1 MCQPQLSCWGQKNPA
16 WEQGSLHSS
25 WHSASLP
32 QIEPSNQHDAYRP
45 ITIHYD
51 ERKAVMLSPVMSC
64 EISEHG
70 GKDSERK
77 LSRTLDTAKLLQWRT
92 GRWEKDRREESSCE
106 VRDFRQLY
114 REELELERERWRL
127 RPGERERVLR
137 RTGERLR
144 GDRDLR
150 GTERRMK
157 TKVKNKGMT
166 RVFLTLQL
174 RGYMVIC
181 HSFCNQGFRTEDTD
195 VTIIK

>member
-1 MCQPQLSCWGQKNPA
+1 
-16 WEQGSLHSS
+16 
-25 WHSASLP
+25 
-32 QIEPSNQHDAYRP
+32 
-45 ITIHYD
+45 
-51 ERKAVMLSPVMSC
+51 MLSPVMSC

-144 GDRDLR
+144 GDRDLLLRR
-150 GTERRMK
+150 GGVRRHI
-157 TKVKNKGMT
+157 GGGGGIL
-166 RVFLTLQL
+166 RRGEGL
-174 RGYMVIC
+174 RGGGRIILGASTAVAVISC
-181 HSFCNQGFRTEDTD
+181 PS
-195 VTIIK
+195 I